1 MIEYITNFFFAYLST
16 IGFAILFNVPASSFI
31 KSGFAGGL
39 GWVIY
44 IFSTNLFGSAIV
56 STFIA
61 SLVIAIIGEI
71 FAIIDKNPI
80 TVYIIPGIIPLV
92 PGFGLYYTMLS
103 IVERNFDMAANY
115 GTEVLLI
122 SVSIAG
128 ALVIVLS
135 INSYRRERQRKRK
148 EFKNLRRA

>member
-1 MIEYITNFFFAYLST
+1 MEYITNFIYAYLST
-16 IGFAILFNVPASSFI
+16 IGFAVLFNVPKSSFI
-31 KSGFAGGL
+31 KSGFVGGL
-39 GWVIY
+39 SWVIY
-44 IFSTNLFGSAIV
+44 IFTKNLSGSIV
-56 STFIA
+56 GATFVA

-92 PGFGLYYTMLS
+92 PGFGLYNTMRS
-103 IVERNFDMAANY
+103 IVDRRFDLAANH
-115 GTEVLLI
+115 GTEALLI

-135 INSYRRERQRKRK
+135 INSYRRQRQRLKQ
-148 EFKNLRRA
+148 

>member
-1 MIEYITNFFFAYLST
+1 MIEYITNFFYAYLST
-16 IGFAILFNVPASSFI
+16 IGFAVLFNAPVSTFI

-44 IFSTNLFGSAIV
+44 VFSNGIFESVLVSA
-56 STFIA
+56 FIA
-61 SLVIAIIGEI
+61 SLVIAIIGEF
-71 FAIIDKNPI
+71 FAIVDKNPI

-103 IVERNFDMAANY
+103 LVERNFGMAANY

-122 SVSIAG
+122 SIAISG

-135 INSYRRERQRKRK
+135 LNSYRRQIQKKRREMRNK
-148 EFKNLRRA
+148 

>member
-1 MIEYITNFFFAYLST
+1 MEYITNFFYAYLST
-16 IGFAILFNVPASSFI
+16 IGFAVLFNAPVSTFI

-44 IFSTNLFGSAIV
+44 IFANNMSESVITSA
-56 STFIA
+56 FIA
-61 SLVIAIIGEI
+61 SV
-71 FAIIDKNPI
+71 DRNPI

-103 IVERNFDMAANY
+103 IVERNFDMAANH

-122 SVSIAG
+122 SIAIAG

-135 INSYRRERQRKRK
+135 LNSYRRQRQKKRREK
-148 EFKNLRRA
+148 KINNTKI

>member
-1 MIEYITNFFFAYLST
+1 MEYITNFIYAYIST
-16 IGFAILFNVPASSFI
+16 IGFAVLFNAPKSSFI

-44 IFSTNLFGSAIV
+44 IFSNNLSGSIIV
-56 STFIA
+56 STFVA
-61 SLVIAIIGEI
+61 SLVIAMIGEF

-92 PGFGLYYTMLS
+92 PGFALYNTMRS
-103 IVERNFDMAANY
+103 IVEQKFDLAANH
-115 GTEVLLI
+115 GTEALLI
-122 SVSIAG
+122 SIAISG

-135 INSYRRERQRKRK
+135 LNSYRRQRVRH
-148 EFKNLRRA
+148 

>member
-1 MIEYITNFFFAYLST
+1 MEYITNFFYAYIST
-16 IGFAILFNVPASSFI
+16 IGFAILFNAPKSTFI

-44 IFSTNLFGSAIV
+44 IFTKNISASILGA
-56 STFIA
+56 TFVA
-61 SLVIAIIGEI
+61 SLIIAIIGEI

-92 PGFGLYYTMLS
+92 PGFALYNTMRS
-103 IVERNFDMAANY
+103 IVARRFDLAANH
-115 GTEVLLI
+115 GAEALLI
-122 SVSIAG
+122 SISIAG

-135 INSYRRERQRKRK
+135 INSYRRHHSRMKQ
-148 EFKNLRRA
+148 

>member
-1 MIEYITNFFFAYLST
+1 MMGYLTNFIYAYLSV
-16 IGFAILFNVPASSFI
+16 IGFAVIFNVPKSSFI

-44 IFSTNLFGSAIV
+44 IYTKNISESVIIA
-56 STFIA
+56 TFIA

-92 PGFGLYYTMLS
+92 PGFSLYNAMRS
-103 IVERNFDMAANY
+103 IVERRFDLAANY
-115 GTEVLLI
+115 GTEALLI
-122 SVSIAG
+122 SIAIAG
-128 ALVIVLS
+128 ALVILLS
-135 INSYRRERQRKRK
+135 INSYRREIQKQRQIKK
-148 EFKNLRRA
+148 LNK

>member
-1 MIEYITNFFFAYLST
+1 MEYITNFIYAYVST
-16 IGFAILFNVPASSFI
+16 IGFAVLFNAPKSSFI

-44 IFSTNLFGSAIV
+44 IFSKNLSGSIV
-56 STFIA
+56 AATFLA
-61 SLVIAIIGEI
+61 SLVIAIIGEL
-71 FAIIDKNPI
+71 FAIKDKNPI

-92 PGFGLYYTMLS
+92 PGFGLYNTMRS
-103 IVERNFDMAANY
+103 IVERRFDLAANH
-115 GTEVLLI
+115 GTEALLI

-135 INSYRRERQRKRK
+135 INSYRRQRQRLKQQ
-148 EFKNLRRA
+148 EI